1 MPGAAR
7 GRGVFGRIRRAGLV
21 ALTALGRRDLCAMC
35 AVRGE
40 HSVKSSEVDPR
51 LRHPRNKSGNEV
63 HRLENHMRSA
73 IAVWRFEL
81 VTHVAIAQ
89 RFRILLTPLA
99 YIYGPTPFARHLI
112 SV

>member
-51 LRHPRNKSGNEV
+51 LRHPRNKSGNELS
-63 HRLENHMRSA
+63 RP
-73 IAVWRFEL
+73 
-81 VTHVAIAQ
+81 AQ
-89 RFRILLTPLA
+89 LPRQAPPQNRTCGTTA
-99 YIYGPTPFARHLI
+99 SGSR
-112 SV
+112 